1 MSRIEGLRQ
10 FIQRDAYNELQTI
23 LATWPPNEVALYR
36 CSREPRTAKAE
47 TEARRFARWLIKECG
62 CDVDAFDA
70 QKKPPIWVQ
79 KSYHDQG
86 ADQMRLRS
94 IGACPR

>member
-23 LATWPPNEVALYR
+23 LATWPPNEVA
-36 CSREPRTAKAE
+36 E

-62 CDVDAFDA
+62 RDVDAFDA

-79 KSYHDQG
+79 KLCHDQG
-86 ADQMRLRS
+86 ADQMRLQS
-94 IGACPR
+94 IGACPK